1 MAASRA
7 PGAPFRRNR
16 PLSNVFYRE
25 PLHEYPEI
33 ESGEG
38 VFLRDADGREYLDG
52 SGGAAVSAVGHGHPA
67 VRAAIREQ
75 LDRCAFAHTAFFT
88 NAPQEQLASLLAA
101 RFPEPSSRVYFVSGG
116 SEANEAA
123 LKLARQYWVA
133 RGQPDK
139 RLFVSR
145 EQSYHGN
152 TLGALSLSGNPGRRE
167 LFGPLLHDWPKV
179 PPCYEYRH
187 RLPDESSEA
196 YGQRAAAYLLE
207 AIRQHGA
214 ENIAAFVAETIV
226 GATLGA
232 VPAAPG
238 YFRKIR
244 EICDRHDIL
253 LIMDEVMAGCGR
265 SGTWFAFE
273 QEGVM
278 PDIVTLAKGLGG
290 GYQPLGAAVVRHGL
304 YERIV
309 DRFGYFAHGHTYV
322 GHPTAC
328 AAGVAVASV
337 IDRDELLVNVKKM
350 GALLRER
357 LQSGFRN
364 RPDVGDV
371 RGRGL
376 FLGVELVV
384 DREKKTPPPASL
396 GLPGRLRESAMAE
409 GLICYPAGGSADG
422 RDGAHILLA
431 PPYIYTE
438 DHVEELVLRLGRA
451 LDRVAAS

>member
-1 MAASRA
+1 
-7 PGAPFRRNR
+7 
-16 PLSNVFYRE
+16 LSNVFYRE
-25 PLHEYPEI
+25 PLHEYPRI
-33 ESGEG
+33 ERCEG
-38 VFLRDADGREYLDG
+38 VFLYDSDGREYLDG
-52 SGGAAVSAVGHGHPA
+52 SGGAAVSAIGHGHPA
-67 VRAAIREQ
+67 VLAAIREQ

-88 NAPQEQLASLLAA
+88 NAPQETLASLLAA
-101 RFPEPSSRVYFVSGG
+101 RFPEPASRAYFVSGG

-123 LKLARQYWVA
+123 IKLARQYWVA
-133 RGQPDK
+133 RGQDDK

-145 EQSYHGN
+145 TQSYHGN

-187 RLPDESSEA
+187 RLAGETAEG
-196 YGQRAAAYLLE
+196 YGQRAAGFLLD
-207 AIRQHGA
+207 AIHGHGA

-238 YFRKIR
+238 YFREIR
-244 EICDRHDIL
+244 EICDRHDVL

-273 QEGVM
+273 QEEVV

-290 GYQPLGAAVVRHGL
+290 GYQPLGAVLVRQRI
-304 YERIV
+304 YDRIV
-309 DRFGYFAHGHTYV
+309 DRFGSFSHGHTYV

-328 AAGVAVASV
+328 AAGCAVASV
-337 IDRDELLVNVKKM
+337 IEREDLLANVRNM

-357 LQSGFRN
+357 LKSAFCE
-364 RPDVGDV
+364 RPNVGDV

-376 FLGVELVV
+376 FVGVELVT
-384 DREKKTPPPASL
+384 DREKKTPPPESL
-396 GLPGRLRESAMAE
+396 GLPARLRESAMAE
-409 GLICYPAGGSADG
+409 RRICYPAGGSADG

-431 PPYIYTE
+431 PPFIYSE
-438 DHVEELVLRLGRA
+438 EHVEELVKRLGRA
-451 LDRVAAS
+451 LDRVEVR

>member
-1 MAASRA
+1 
-7 PGAPFRRNR
+7 
-16 PLSNVFYRE
+16 LSNVFYRE
-25 PLHEYPEI
+25 PLHEYPRI
-33 ESGEG
+33 ERCEG
-38 VFLRDADGREYLDG
+38 VFLYDSDGREYLDG
-52 SGGAAVSAVGHGHPA
+52 SGGAAVSAIGHGHPA
-67 VRAAIREQ
+67 VLAAIREQ

-88 NAPQEQLASLLAA
+88 NAPQETLASLLAA
-101 RFPEPSSRVYFVSGG
+101 RFPEPASRAYFVSGG

-123 LKLARQYWVA
+123 IKLARQYWVA
-133 RGQPDK
+133 RGQDDK

-145 EQSYHGN
+145 TQSYHGN

-187 RLPDESSEA
+187 RLAGETAEG
-196 YGQRAAAYLLE
+196 YGQRAAGFLLD
-207 AIRQHGA
+207 AIHGHGA

-238 YFRKIR
+238 YFREIR
-244 EICDRHDIL
+244 EICDRHDVL

-273 QEGVM
+273 QEEVV

-290 GYQPLGAAVVRHGL
+290 GYQPLGAVLVRQRI
-304 YERIV
+304 YDRIV
-309 DRFGYFAHGHTYV
+309 DRFGSFSQGHTYV

-328 AAGVAVASV
+328 AAGCAVASV
-337 IDRDELLVNVKKM
+337 IEREDLLANVRNM

-357 LQSGFRN
+357 LKSAFCE
-364 RPDVGDV
+364 RPNVGDV

-376 FLGVELVV
+376 FVGVELVT
-384 DREKKTPPPASL
+384 DREKKTPPPAVL
-396 GLPGRLRESAMAE
+396 GLPARLRESAMAE

-431 PPYIYTE
+431 PPFIYSE
-438 DHVEELVLRLGRA
+438 EHVEELVKRLGRA
-451 LDRVAAS
+451 LDRVEVR